1 MKSPFFKTSHDSI
14 NTNICDSNSYQQEK
28 EGVNDYCGKN
38 CDNSSILHASTIENR
53 GNQNLPDQS
62 VCNTNKMKVSSTNE
76 DKTKDTS
83 STSDSVMSSISQQIT
98 EIIDKPA
105 ADIIDKKSQCKPLSK
120 SDSGFSEKNLA
131 AANGKESSDHTM
143 TSSILPSGPGLP
155 SEECEEEDYDSNEDN
170 DEVKEV
176 KEMSV
181 DQAHKLFDRRYGAQL
196 ALSAVSSDLK
206 HEFEEAGATSPLERS
221 IKKLRRLN
229 SVNVKE
235 SKKVSSPRK
244 HPEYITD
251 DDDDY
256 EDEFYSDEDDDI
268 SQGIYNNVTLN

>member
-1 MKSPFFKTSHDSI
+1 
-14 NTNICDSNSYQQEK
+14 
-28 EGVNDYCGKN
+28 
-38 CDNSSILHASTIENR
+38 
-53 GNQNLPDQS
+53 
-62 VCNTNKMKVSSTNE
+62 MKVSSTNE
-76 DKTKDTS
+76 DKTKGTS
-83 STSDSVMSSISQQIT
+83 STSDYVMSSISQQIT

-131 AANGKESSDHTM
+131 AMNGKEVSDNIT
-143 TSSILPSGPGLP
+143 TSSILPSEPRLP
-155 SEECEEEDYDSNEDN
+155 SGECEEEDYDSTEDN
-170 DEVKEV
+170 DEIKEV

-221 IKKLRRLN
+221 IRKLRRLN

-235 SKKVSSPRK
+235 SNKISAPRK
-244 HPEYITD
+244 HTEYITD
-251 DDDDY
+251 EEDDY

-268 SQGIYNNVTLN
+268 SEGIQNQN

>member
-14 NTNICDSNSYQQEK
+14 NTNIFDSNSYQQQK

-38 CDNSSILHASTIENR
+38 CDNSSILHASTTENR

-62 VCNTNKMKVSSTNE
+62 VCDTNSKMKVNQCTNE

-83 STSDSVMSSISQQIT
+83 STSDENVMSSITQQIT

-131 AANGKESSDHTM
+131 AMNGKEASENTM
-143 TSSILPSGPGLP
+143 TSSILPSEPGLP
-155 SEECEEEDYDSNEDN
+155 SEECEEEDDDYTEDN
-170 DEVKEV
+170 EEVKPK
-176 KEMSV
+176 KEISA
-181 DQAHKLFDRRYGAQL
+181 DQAHKLFDRRYGAEL
-196 ALSAVSSDLK
+196 AISAVSSDLK
-206 HEFEEAGATSPLERS
+206 HEFVEAGATSPLERS

-235 SKKVSSPRK
+235 SKKVSIPRK
-244 HPEYITD
+244 HPEYMTDDD

-256 EDEFYSDEDDDI
+256 EDEYYSDEDDEN
-268 SQGIYNNVTLN
+268 SQGI